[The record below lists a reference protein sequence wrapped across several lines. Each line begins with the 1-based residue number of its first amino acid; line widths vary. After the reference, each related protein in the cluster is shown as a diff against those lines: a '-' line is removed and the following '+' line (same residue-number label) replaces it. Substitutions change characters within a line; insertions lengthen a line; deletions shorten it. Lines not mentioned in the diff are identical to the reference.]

1 MHVNEARREGHVRA
15 VDPLMSVAAR
25 AIADDGDASIVGG
38 DVGHKRDRTEP
49 VKDLGMR
56 ENRV

>member
-1 MHVNEARREGHVRA
+1 MHVNEARREGHAGA
-15 VDPLMSVAAR
+15 VDRLMSVPAR
-25 AIADDGDASIVGG
+25 AIADNCDVSIVSG
-38 DVGHKRDRTEP
+38 DIGDKRRRTEP